1 MGVSMKLAELSPEVA
16 LAAVEAA
23 ASSTCAR
30 CTDYRQACEECQ
42 IVLHERPSTTVG
54 KRRRIREARKLAHL
68 RRVSDVQ

>member
-1 MGVSMKLAELSPEVA
+1 MKLADLSPEVA

-42 IVLHERPSTTVG
+42 IVLHEQPSTAG
-54 KRRRIREARKLAHL
+54 KRRRIREARKRERL

>member
-1 MGVSMKLAELSPEVA
+1 MKLAELSLEVA

-23 ASSTCAR
+23 ASLTCKR

-42 IVLHERPSTTVG
+42 IVLHERPSTVG

>member
-1 MGVSMKLAELSPEVA
+1 MKLAELSAEVA

-42 IVLHERPSTTVG
+42 IVLHERPTTTG
-54 KRRRIREARKLAHL
+54 KRRRIRQARKLAHL

>member
-1 MGVSMKLAELSPEVA
+1 MKLADLSPEVA

-30 CTDYRQACEECQ
+30 CTDYRQACEECR
-42 IVLHERPSTTVG
+42 IVLHERPFSTHE
-54 KRRRIREARKLAHL
+54 KRRRIREAQKLAYL

>member
-1 MGVSMKLAELSPEVA
+1 MKLADLSPDVA

-42 IVLHERPSTTVG
+42 IVLHERPSTAG
-54 KRRRIREARKLAHL
+54 KRRRIRQARKLAHL